1 VDEEKEKLLAGCVV
15 LYNPDRSIIKNVES
29 YLNFLNVLYVVDNS
43 DNIDKDLVNDL
54 CLLNANVIYIPQNTN
69 IGVASALNLSARLAI
84 YEKYNWLLTMDQDSY
99 FHRSDFFNKWP
110 GVVMNDKIG
119 LIAASYTTEYD
130 RWQKDYSAEFNEIH
144 FAITSGNVIN
154 LKAWN
159 EVRGFE
165 DKLFIDEVDHDYCLK
180 LRKNGYK
187 VLISREIVMGHQIG
201 EFYPGD
207 LNGDTANKKRI
218 LHRPVRYYYMS
229 RNVLYLCKKYFFT
242 DFRFVLARF
251 YYLIKNLAKII
262 LMYPDKLIYLR
273 FFFAGIKDF
282 ALSKY
287 DKYDRR

>member
-1 VDEEKEKLLAGCVV
+1 VVEENEKLLAGCVV
-15 LYNPDRSIIKNVES
+15 LYNPDRSIIKNIES
-29 YLNFLNVLYVVDNS
+29 YLHFLDVLYIVDNS
-43 DNIDKDLVNDL
+43 DNVDRDLVKDL
-54 CLLNANVIYIPQNTN
+54 CLLSPKVIYIPQDSN
-69 IGVASALNLSARLAI
+69 IGVASALNLSARVAI
-84 YEKYNWLLTMDQDSY
+84 KGKYSWLLTMDQDSY
-99 FHRSDFFNKWP
+99 FHRTDFFNKWT
-110 GVVMNDKIG
+110 GIVLNDKIG

-130 RWQKDYSAEFNEIH
+130 RWQKEYSAEFNEIH
-144 FAITSGNVIN
+144 FVITSGNVIN

-159 EVRGFE
+159 GVGGFE

-187 VLISREIVMGHQIG
+187 ILISREILMGHQIG

-207 LNGDTANKKRI
+207 LNDEPGNKKRT

-251 YYLIKNLAKII
+251 YYLIKSLTKII
-262 LMYPDKLIYLR
+262 LMYPDKLTYLR
-273 FFFAGIKDF
+273 FFFAGVRDF

-287 DKYDRR
+287 SKYDK